1 MIAQLGKT
9 YITRRFSMIS
19 KWLKRI
25 SATRLIALSF
35 LIVIL
40 SGSLLLCLP
49 CSSRTGEWTGFPD
62 ALFTATSATCV
73 TGLVVFDTF
82 SHWSLFG
89 QFIILLMIQIGGI
102 GLMTI
107 IIMLFIFL
115 KRKISLH
122 ERLLL
127 MQSAG
132 TVRISG
138 MVKLVKRIVKGTLIC
153 EGIGALFLAVRFIPQ
168 MGLLTGSY
176 YAVFHSVSAFCN
188 AGFDLMGRFEQFS
201 SLTAYEQDPV
211 VNITIMLLII
221 VGGIGFLVWDEIVRY
236 GIRFGK
242 YSLHAKIVLS
252 TTAFLI
258 LMGTAGFFIFE
269 YHGNLE
275 GLSLPQKLLSSA
287 FMSVTT
293 RTAGFNSMDTAS
305 LSESG
310 SLLSMILMFIGGSP
324 GSTAGGIKTSTLAV
338 VFFAMVSMS
347 RGHSQITL
355 FKRSLDANLVK
366 HAAVIIIIY
375 LSGILLAT
383 MIICHVEPYSITDIL
398 FETISA
404 AATVGLSRGL
414 TPSLSLLS
422 HMILAFLMFAGRIGG
437 LSMMLVFGEQK
448 QKPPLNRP
456 AEPIIIG

>member
-1 MIAQLGKT
+1 M
-9 YITRRFSMIS
+9 FS
-19 KWLKRI
+19 KWLKHM

-40 SGSLLLCLP
+40 SGSFLLCLP
-49 CSSRTGEWTGFPD
+49 CSSAKGEWTGFID

-89 QFIILLMIQIGGI
+89 QLVILLMIQIGGI

-138 MVKLVKRIVKGTLIC
+138 MVKLVKRIVHGTLIC
-153 EGIGALFLAVRFIPQ
+153 EGIGALFLAFRFIPR
-168 MGLLTGSY
+168 MGFLTGSY

-188 AGFDLMGRFEQFS
+188 AGFDLMGRFEHFS

-221 VGGIGFLVWDEIVRY
+221 IGGIGFLVWDEIIRY
-236 GIRFGK
+236 GVRFGK

-252 TTAFLI
+252 TTVFLI
-258 LMGTAGFFIFE
+258 LLGTAGFFIFE
-269 YHGNLE
+269 YDGNLA

-293 RTAGFNSMDTAS
+293 RTAGFNTMDTAA

-338 VFFAMVSMS
+338 VFFATISMS
-347 RGHSQITL
+347 RGHSQVTL
-355 FKRSLDANLVK
+355 FKRSLGADVVK

-375 LSGILLAT
+375 LSGILFAT

-414 TPSLSLLS
+414 TPSLSTLS
-422 HMILAFLMFAGRIGG
+422 HIILAFLMFAGRIGG
-437 LSMMLVFGEQK
+437 LSMMLVFGEQR
-448 QKPPLNRP
+448 QKPPLSRP
-456 AEPIIIG
+456 SEPIIIG

>member
-1 MIAQLGKT
+1 M
-9 YITRRFSMIS
+9 
-19 KWLKRI
+19 

-211 VNITIMLLII
+211 VNITIMFLII

-275 GLSLPQKLLSSA
+275 GLSLPHKLLSSA

>member
-1 MIAQLGKT
+1 
-9 YITRRFSMIS
+9 MIS
-19 KWLKRI
+19 KWLKHI

-40 SGSLLLCLP
+40 SGSILLCLP
-49 CSSRTGEWTGFPD
+49 CSSKGGEWTGFTD
-62 ALFTATSATCV
+62 AFFTATSATCV

-89 QFIILLMIQIGGI
+89 QLIILLMIQIGGI

-153 EGIGALFLAVRFIPQ
+153 EGVGALFLAVRFIPQ

-188 AGFDLMGRFEQFS
+188 AGFDLMGRFEHFS

-236 GIRFGK
+236 GVHFGK

-252 TTAFLI
+252 TTAFLV
-258 LMGTAGFFIFE
+258 LSGTIGFFIFE

-275 GLSLPQKLLSSA
+275 ELSLSNKLLSSA

-293 RTAGFNSMDTAS
+293 RTAGFNTMDTAT

-338 VFFAMVSMS
+338 VFFATVSMS
-347 RGHSQITL
+347 KGRNEITL
-355 FKRSLDANLVK
+355 FKRSLRADMVK

-375 LSGILLAT
+375 LSGILFAT

-414 TPSLSLLS
+414 TPSLSTLS

-448 QKPPLNRP
+448 QQPPLSRP
-456 AEPIIIG
+456 TEPIIIG